1 MRFSKHFAVLLL
13 GFSVAVTSVFADDS
27 AKKERHV
34 FLLIGQ
40 SNMAGRA
47 KIEEQDKADISG
59 VFLWNIADKKW
70 ESATPPYNRHSP
82 SRKDIKM
89 QRLNCGPSFAAA
101 YAKVNPK
108 IEVGIVCAARGGSS
122 IEQWD
127 RENPDK
133 FDLYRHA
140 MDAIKAALKEGGEL
154 KGILWHQGEAN
165 RERTGEYPAQL
176 KELVKRL
183 RKDLDAANLPF
194 VFGQIARWNPEYPPF
209 NKMILKQPA
218 NIPYTAV
225 AKTDSLKGIDA
236 AHFDSAGQRELGKR
250 YAVEMLALL
259 IKQ

>member
-13 GFSVAVTSVFADDS
+13 GFSTFIASVSADES
-27 AKKERHV
+27 EKKERHV

-47 KIEEQDKADISG
+47 KIEEQDKAAIPG
-59 VFLWNIADKKW
+59 VFLWNIADKNW
-70 ESATPPYNRHSP
+70 ESAAPPYNRHSP

-89 QRLNCGPSFAAA
+89 QRLNCGPSFVAT
-101 YAKVNPK
+101 YAKANPK
-108 IEVGIVCAARGGSS
+108 IDVGIVCAARGGSS

-140 MDAIKAALKEGGEL
+140 MDAIKAALKDGGEL

-165 RERTGEYPAQL
+165 RERTREYPAQL

-183 RKDLDAANLPF
+183 RKDLDAGNLPF
-194 VFGQIARWNPEYPPF
+194 VFGQIAQWNPEYPPF
-209 NKMILKQPA
+209 NKMILKQSA
-218 NIPYTAV
+218 NIPYSAV
-225 AKTDSLKGIDA
+225 VNTDGLKGIDT

-250 YAVEMLALL
+250 YAAEMLALL
-259 IKQ
+259 NKQ